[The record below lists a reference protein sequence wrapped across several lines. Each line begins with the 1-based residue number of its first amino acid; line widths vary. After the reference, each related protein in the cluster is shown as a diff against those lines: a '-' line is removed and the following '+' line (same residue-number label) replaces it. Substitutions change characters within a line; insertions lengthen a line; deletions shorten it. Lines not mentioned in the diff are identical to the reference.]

1 MPAGPT
7 QSRQPDAT
15 ADATEAS
22 VLEAVSAAL
31 SRLRFGG
38 VELTVH
44 DGRVVQ
50 LEVRERQRF
59 V

>member
-1 MPAGPT
+1 MQT
-7 QSRQPDAT
+7 VDRQSHRQKAPRD
-15 ADATEAS
+15 EAEAR
-22 VLEAVSAAL
+22 VLEAVSEAI

-38 VELTVH
+38 IELTVH
-44 DGRVVQ
+44 DGHVVQ

>member
-1 MPAGPT
+1 MQT
-7 QSRQPDAT
+7 VDRSSQRQQAPREA
-15 ADATEAS
+15 ADAR
-22 VLEAVSAAL
+22 VLEAVSEAI

-38 VELTVH
+38 IELTVH
-44 DGRVVQ
+44 DGHVVQ